1 MERAIGAVCGV
12 ALSPC
17 MAPPAWAADARNV
30 VVVLPDIGEPFRS
43 VFAKIVEGIEAR
55 VHAHVSTLAVGAQ
68 SEADIAEELRKREAR
83 VVVALGRQ
91 GLKSVAALEGS
102 AGLAIVAGC
111 VVSVPEAELR
121 GYPVYTL
128 APDPSL
134 LFAQLHRLLPG
145 VRRVH
150 VVHDPRQTGWL
161 IRRAREAVKPLSLEL
176 SAYESADLA
185 AAVRHYQQLLATAD
199 AAHDAVW
206 LPQDSTTVDEAT
218 VLPLVLKEAWNRSVT
233 AFSSNVAHV
242 KRGAL
247 FALYPDNEELGHT
260 LGDAASRLLAG
271 NKPAEG
277 GALPLRDVRSAINT
291 RTATH
296 LGIAS
301 GTRLAGFDLVFPEP

>member
-1 MERAIGAVCGV
+1 MQQAVGAVCGV

-17 MAPPAWAADARNV
+17 MAPSAFADDARNV

-55 VHAHVSTLAVGAQ
+55 VHGHVGVIAVGAQ
-68 SEADIAEELRKREAR
+68 NDPDLPDALRRHAAR

-91 GLKSVAALEGS
+91 GLKSVASLDG
-102 AGLAIVAGC
+102 GVGIVAGC

-128 APDPSL
+128 APDPAL
-134 LFAQLHRLLPG
+134 LFNHLRRLLPAA
-145 VRRVH
+145 RRVH

-161 IRRAREAVKPLSLEL
+161 IRRAREAAKPLGLEL
-176 SAYESADLA
+176 AVGEAQDLA
-185 AAVRHYQQLLATAD
+185 GAVRQYQQLLSNAD

-206 LPQDSTTVDEAT
+206 LPQDSTTVEDGT
-218 VLPLVLKEAWNRSVT
+218 VLPLVLKEAWNRSVV

-277 GALPLRDVRSAINT
+277 GVLPLRDVRSAINT
-291 RTATH
+291 RTAAH
-296 LGIAS
+296 LGLAL
-301 GTRLAGFDLVFPEP
+301 GTRLAGYDLVFPEP